1 MAHVPDTSL
10 CDDWLRPIGGAAST
24 HILKVS
30 DIPRIAEFEIVCMG
44 AASRCGLRV
53 AEIRALQFGKPVACV
68 QRFDRNVA
76 YDGVDLRV
84 ERLHQED
91 LAQAFALSSQS
102 KYLELEGGT
111 YAAIARLL
119 RRRSSDP
126 LTDIDQLAHIA
137 VFDYLV

>member
-1 MAHVPDTSL
+1 MTERYAVSRVIGSELVRVGTLCRSVRGQGDSPMRGRISSGESRLSLAGNQGKVGLAHVPDTSL

-68 QRFDRNVA
+68 R
-76 YDGVDLRV
+76 
-84 ERLHQED
+84 
-91 LAQAFALSSQS
+91 
-102 KYLELEGGT
+102 
-111 YAAIARLL
+111 
-119 RRRSSDP
+119 
-126 LTDIDQLAHIA
+126 
-137 VFDYLV
+137 